1 MLSRLRIAS
10 RRLAR
15 SAPKAARQFHSSR
28 LARAE
33 EVVILAAKRTPIGAF
48 NGAFSSL
55 KATELGTVAV
65 RAALAQSG
73 VDPSKD
79 VNEVILGNVVSAN
92 VGQAPA
98 RQVSHMSGLPWS
110 TVCTTINKVCSSGL
124 KATTFAAQSIQLGV
138 NNVVVAGGFESM
150 TNIPF
155 YLPKVRQGLVYGHAQ
170 VIDGVVRDGLAD
182 AYDNQPMG
190 IAAEVCADT
199 YKFSRQEQD
208 AYALESFRRATEA
221 TKAGRFKDEIAE
233 VKVTVKGKETIVSE
247 DEGPKKLIASKVPTL
262 KPAFKPNGTVTA
274 ANASALNDGAA
285 ALVLANGAWARAR
298 GLKPLARIVG
308 YGDAEKQ
315 PIEFTTAPSLAIPK
329 AIKHAGLTAK
339 QISFYE
345 INEAFSVV
353 NLANTKLL
361 GLDPARQ
368 NVNGGAVAL
377 GHPIGASGARIIVT
391 LLNVLKQN
399 NAQYGVAGICNGGGG
414 ASAMVIERL

>member
-1 MLSRLRIAS
+1 MLSRLARRMAS
-10 RRLAR
+10 RA
-15 SAPKAARQFHSSR
+15 SKAAPVRRFHSSR
-28 LARAE
+28 MNRAE

-48 NGAFSSL
+48 NGALSSL
-55 KATELGTVAV
+55 KATDLGAVAV

-98 RQVSHMSGLPWS
+98 RQVSHFSGLPWNV
-110 TVCTTINKVCSSGL
+110 VCTTINKVCSSGL
-124 KATTFAAQSIQLGV
+124 KSTMFGAQSIQLGV
-138 NNVVVAGGFESM
+138 NNVVVTGGFESM
-150 TNIPF
+150 SNIPY
-155 YLPKVRQGLVYGHAQ
+155 YLPKVRQGLGFGHGQ
-170 VIDGVVRDGLAD
+170 VIDGTLRDGLAD

-190 IAAEVCADT
+190 MAAEVCADT
-199 YKFSRQEQD
+199 YKFSRADQD
-208 AYALESFRRATEA
+208 AYALESYRRATEA
-221 TKAGRFKDEIAE
+221 TKAGRFRDEIVD
-233 VKVTVKGKETIVSE
+233 VKVTVKGKETVVSE
-247 DEGPKKLIASKVPTL
+247 DEGPKKLIKEKVPTL
-262 KPAFKPNGTVTA
+262 KPAFKKDGTVTA

-285 ALVLANGAWARAR
+285 ALVLANGAWAKAR

-315 PIEFTTAPSLAIPK
+315 PVEFTTAPSLAIPK
-329 AIKHAGLTAK
+329 ALKHAGLTAK
-339 QISFYE
+339 DIAFYE

-353 NLANTKLL
+353 NLANIKLL

-377 GHPIGASGARIIVT
+377 GHPIGASGARILVT

-399 NAQYGVAGICNGGGG
+399 NARYGVAGICNGGGG
-414 ASAMVIERL
+414 SSAMVLERL